1 MDFYEIARRWLIA
14 LLAEV
19 LNVSL
24 SVVEAILPGQPRW
37 LAHIR
42 TLEAQLRA
50 AAQRGGAQGASGA
63 PGPPPGQAERGER
76 AEGER
81 PRGGADPSDLQAML
95 ESHAI
100 LHAALHDLEARGL
113 SLDDALLKRMGEEW
127 STDAV
132 LGFLRAS
139 DGQLRKFVAAAL
151 ERAAEPLGLDF
162 PSAQWDAATPAA
174 RPRAKPAAPRER
186 SAS

>member
-1 MDFYEIARRWLIA
+1 MDFYEISRRWLVA

-37 LAHIR
+37 LAQIR

-50 AAQRGGAQGASGA
+50 AAQGGGAGEA
-63 PGPPPGQAERGER
+63 PSQTARGEQ
-76 AEGER
+76 AKDER
-81 PRGGADPSDLQAML
+81 PRGGADPSDLQAVL

-100 LHAALHDLEARGL
+100 LRAALHDLQARGL

-127 STDAV
+127 SSDAV

-139 DGQLRKFVAAAL
+139 D
-151 ERAAEPLGLDF
+151 
-162 PSAQWDAATPAA
+162 
-174 RPRAKPAAPRER
+174 
-186 SAS
+186 